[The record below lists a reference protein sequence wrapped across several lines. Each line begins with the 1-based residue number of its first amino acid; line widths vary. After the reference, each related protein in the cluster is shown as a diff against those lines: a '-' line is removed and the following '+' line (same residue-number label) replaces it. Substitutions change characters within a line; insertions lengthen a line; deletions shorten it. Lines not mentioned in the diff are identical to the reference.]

1 MTRIDGENEET
12 VNGEMSRLTILQ
24 RTFYKPIIYHS
35 I

>member
-1 MTRIDGENEET
+1 MIRIDVENVET
-12 VNGEMSRLTILQ
+12 VNGEMNLTILQ